1 MFSTAVEACGKP
13 GAGSICEER
22 RQEAGIR
29 RQEIRAAAGCS
40 LPPASRRRPP
50 AASLTSGPSPPRIRP
65 LYEAH
70 LPAQQSATQTHAR
83 LPRPDADTGRARRD
97 FGSPAQGA
105 QETHGVNSGP
115 AVSETFSKDD
125 RLRKRREFEEC
136 YATGVRVS
144 GRHIQVFLLDDPRG
158 QPTGAPSRPRLGI
171 SVSRRVGNAVTRNRV
186 RRRLREIFRRTRPQ
200 LSIGA
205 ARLVIN
211 ARPSCAAAAF
221 SELLEDYRSAVSRA
235 ISRRTRR

>member
-1 MFSTAVEACGKP
+1 M
-13 GAGSICEER
+13 
-22 RQEAGIR
+22 
-29 RQEIRAAAGCS
+29 
-40 LPPASRRRPP
+40 
-50 AASLTSGPSPPRIRP
+50 
-65 LYEAH
+65 
-70 LPAQQSATQTHAR
+70 
-83 LPRPDADTGRARRD
+83 
-97 FGSPAQGA
+97 
-105 QETHGVNSGP
+105 NSGP

-158 QPTGAPSRPRLGI
+158 QPRGDQPTGDPSRPRLGI

>member
-1 MFSTAVEACGKP
+1 M
-13 GAGSICEER
+13 
-22 RQEAGIR
+22 
-29 RQEIRAAAGCS
+29 
-40 LPPASRRRPP
+40 
-50 AASLTSGPSPPRIRP
+50 
-65 LYEAH
+65 
-70 LPAQQSATQTHAR
+70 
-83 LPRPDADTGRARRD
+83 
-97 FGSPAQGA
+97 
-105 QETHGVNSGP
+105 NSGP

-144 GRHIQVFLLDDPRG
+144 GRHIQVLLLDDPRG
-158 QPTGAPSRPRLGI
+158 QPRGDQPTGAPLRPRLGI